1 MNISYLLVISAAAMW
16 GAIGLFSKIGGHIG
30 FAPMEI
36 CFLRS
41 AFAVILLG
49 LFFAVTDRKIF
60 KLEKIT
66 DLKYFVGTGII
77 SFSLNNWAYIESIK
91 ETSMGVAAILLYTA
105 PAIIMIISSVLFHE
119 KITKIKVAALILTFM
134 GCIFVTGIIGTEN
147 VISVRGFVFG
157 ILSAI
162 GYGFYSIF
170 GKIALRKY
178 SSVTVVFYTFVMSGL
193 FFTAMINPMDTVSKI
208 NATGSW
214 VYVLC
219 FAACTSS
226 IPYILYTKGLSGIEA
241 TKASILANIEPV
253 TAAIIGVIV
262 FSEPMDIFKTLGI
275 AMVVG
280 AVCMLNLTSEK

>member
-66 DLKYFVGTGII
+66 DLKYFVGGTGII

-134 GCIFVTGIIGTEN
+134 GCVFVTGIIGTEN
-147 VISVRGFVFG
+147 VISVRGFAFG

-170 GKIALRKY
+170 GKIALKIFICNSCILYLCYVGIIFYCYDKSYGY
-178 SSVTVVFYTFVMSGL
+178 SFKDKCNRFVGVCPMFCSLYIFYT
-193 FFTAMINPMDTVSKI
+193 I
-208 NATGSW
+208 
-214 VYVLC
+214 
-219 FAACTSS
+219 
-226 IPYILYTKGLSGIEA
+226 YIIYKRTFRDRGYKGFNSC
-241 TKASILANIEPV
+241 KY
-253 TAAIIGVIV
+253 
-262 FSEPMDIFKTLGI
+262 
-275 AMVVG
+275 
-280 AVCMLNLTSEK
+280 